1 MLVSI
6 SINKRYIS
14 HVKSCSQILNMTGF
28 IVMSY
33 YLDTVLYQF
42 MLHDLI
48 IKRG

>member
-1 MLVSI
+1 MLNHAAKFS
-6 SINKRYIS
+6 NYI
-14 HVKSCSQILNMTGF
+14 TDF